1 MGFYL
6 NKILFINLL
15 SFILHS
21 YKLFNTFV
29 LAFGTYWTVTIRMNY
44 QENSSSQSSIACDT
58 TSNLKNNGKSYTW
71 TFSAFLKI
79 FLFTLSLTF
88 TPSKAASTRS
98 NVNKKDDSNPTKV
111 CYRGFGCFT
120 NSKPFNPNLPLPQDP
135 NELNTQFTLR
145 TQKYN
150 EDYNITET
158 ENIKNSTFDGNKPTK
173 IIIHG
178 FVLTE
183 AVSKWV
189 PTMTKAILEVEDVN
203 VIQANWVDGARTK
216 YDQAVSNTRIVGI
229 QIKKLIRHLCRNYGA
244 KSVDFHLIGFSLG
257 AHVAG
262 FAGKELNASGHKL
275 GRISGLD
282 PANPSFNS
290 DSSLVRLDKSDAEFV
305 DVIHTDIK
313 TILHI
318 ATGMNRS
325 LGHVDFW
332 PNAGE
337 DQPGCH
343 EGFMSK
349 GFFASMQDMAIC
361 DHLRAH
367 ELYIDSIS
375 KDAPMIGYKCANY
388 AAFKR
393 GKCLSCEYKHKSRD
407 DSERIDNNR
416 CKTMG
421 YWATPPHGNRQK
433 VSVNYF
439 LDTAKESPFAMH
451 DYQIQ
456 IRWRNIPE
464 NTPNEIKAK
473 LAVKLY
479 GEYDYSDEIVLT
491 HNGDQYYHLNPNRT
505 AKFLVPI
512 PYHKNLGQL
521 KKIEFKWTAPKCWYG
536 SWFSCNNNDKVYIK
550 RIKLLDGHKRKRY
563 NFVQEERLRHENVH
577 PVEIASEQT
586 VIFHRF
592 EHRHH
597 KNGKPDTTYTL
608 DPQNLV
614 EPPMKSIEVSDP
626 ESSENS
632 TTQSSL
638 TN

>member
-1 MGFYL
+1 MT
-6 NKILFINLL
+6 NHE
-15 SFILHS
+15 S
-21 YKLFNTFV
+21 
-29 LAFGTYWTVTIRMNY
+29 
-44 QENSSSQSSIACDT
+44 SSSQSSIACDT
-58 TSNLKNNGKSYTW
+58 TLNLKNNGKSYNW

-135 NELNTQFTLR
+135 NELKTQFTLR
-145 TQKYN
+145 TREHNKN
-150 EDYNITET
+150 YNITQT
-158 ENIKNSTFDGNKPTK
+158 ENIKNSTFDGKRPTK
-173 IIIHG
+173 VIIHG
-178 FVLTE
+178 FVLSET
-183 AVSKWV
+183 VSMWV
-189 PTMTKAILEVEDVN
+189 PKMTAAILEAEDVN

-290 DSSLVRLDKSDAEFV
+290 DSSLVRLDKSDAKFV

-343 EGFMSK
+343 EGFMSSK
-349 GFFASMQDMAIC
+349 SFLASMQDMAIC

-367 ELYIDSIS
+367 ELYIDSINT
-375 KDAPMIGYKCANY
+375 DAPMVGYKCANY

-393 GKCLSCEYKHKSRD
+393 GNCLRCEYKHKSKD
-407 DSERIDNNR
+407 DKERLNNNR
-416 CKTMG
+416 CNTMG
-421 YWATPPHGNRQK
+421 YWATPPHGDRKK

-439 LDTAKESPFAMH
+439 LDTAKEAPFAMH

-456 IRWRNIPE
+456 IRWRMIPGI
-464 NTPNEIKAK
+464 THSEIKAK
-473 LAVKLY
+473 MAVKLY
-479 GEYDYSDEIVLT
+479 GEYDCSDEIVLT
-491 HNGDQYYHLNPNRT
+491 HNGDQYYHLNANKT
-505 AKFLVPI
+505 AKFLVPV
-512 PYHKNLGQL
+512 PYNKNLGPL
-521 KKIEFKWTAPKCWYG
+521 KKIEFKWSAPKCWYG
-536 SWFSCNNNDKVYIK
+536 SWFGCTNNDKVYIK
-550 RIKLLDGHKRKRY
+550 RIKLLEGPKFRRY
-563 NFVQEERLRHENVH
+563 NFVQEERLRHEKVH
-577 PVEIASEQT
+577 PVQIASDQT
-586 VIFHRF
+586 VVFHRF
-592 EHRHH
+592 EHRNH
-597 KNGKPDTTYTL
+597 KASKHASYITNSE
-608 DPQNLV
+608 NLV
-614 EPPMKSIEVSDP
+614 EPPMKSVKVSKR
-626 ESSENS
+626 ESSEIS
-632 TTQSSL
+632 ATLSS
-638 TN
+638 